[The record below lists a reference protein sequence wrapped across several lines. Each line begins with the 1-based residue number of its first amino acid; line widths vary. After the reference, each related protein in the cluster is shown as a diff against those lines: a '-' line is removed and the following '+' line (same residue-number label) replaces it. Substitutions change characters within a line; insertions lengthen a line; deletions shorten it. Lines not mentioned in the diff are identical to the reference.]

1 MKIKGLQNRMKQYNV
16 QKEAVYM
23 YMGMCTSF
31 WYLQNASGYDIDTPK
46 SQTADQ
52 PMVPSILTYP
62 AEQGVLF
69 VWPYFVYSSS
79 EGCGD
84 SVHLRFSVRF
94 SMMPSYAIST
104 DISCAGSYII
114 NYAK

>member
-1 MKIKGLQNRMKQYNV
+1 MGSTKWDHWKQYTV
-16 QKEAVYM
+16 QEEAVYM
-23 YMGMCTSF
+23 YMSQCISL
-31 WYLQNASGYDIDTPK
+31 WYLQNASGYDQDTPK

-52 PMVPSILTYP
+52 PMAPSILTYS
-62 AEQGVLF
+62 AEQGVLL

-79 EGCGD
+79 EGFGD

-94 SMMPSYAIST
+94 SMMPSDAIST
-104 DISCAGSYII
+104 DMSCAGSYMI